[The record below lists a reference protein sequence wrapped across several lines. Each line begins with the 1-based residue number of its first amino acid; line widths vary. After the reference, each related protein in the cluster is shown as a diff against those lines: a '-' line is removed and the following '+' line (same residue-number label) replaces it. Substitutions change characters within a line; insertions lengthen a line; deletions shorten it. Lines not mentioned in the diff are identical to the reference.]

1 MAAKTK
7 SKPPKKDSA
16 NNKIKTNKTIEN
28 KESIV
33 IDNYNKTNDILNRV
47 RTGLTEE
54 QKQQAIANEEHYRKL
69 YNEIFNF
76 NQTKDF
82 SQLCE
87 MLIDGYNNLLKQYQK
102 ESKETE
108 LIIKFAFR
116 DFFLLIFI
124 NLKSVFDGN
133 EFLKNIHRK
142 VYFSDNYVDIK
153 TFDELVEYC
162 KKQIQNEKK

>member
-1 MAAKTK
+1 MATK
-7 SKPPKKDSA
+7 SKSKATKKDSIEKKDSPKSK
-16 NNKIKTNKTIEN
+16 NQKTIVN
-28 KESIV
+28 TNS
-33 IDNYNKTNDILNRV
+33 YNQTNDILNKV
-47 RTGLTEE
+47 RTGLTQE

-82 SQLCE
+82 SELCT

-102 ESKETE
+102 NSKETG

-124 NLKSVFDGN
+124 NLKNIFDEN
-133 EFLKNIHRK
+133 EFLKNIHKK

-153 TFDELVEYC
+153 TFDELIEYC